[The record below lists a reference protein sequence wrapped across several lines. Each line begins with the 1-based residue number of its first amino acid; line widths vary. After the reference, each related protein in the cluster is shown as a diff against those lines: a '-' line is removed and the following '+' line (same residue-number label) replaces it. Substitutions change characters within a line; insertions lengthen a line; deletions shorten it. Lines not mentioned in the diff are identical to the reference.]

1 MDTDKKIQPKWKV
14 LEYSKSHVKTAG
26 KRIRQEDLSDA
37 DKQQA
42 IAVIDNWRAA
52 HGYPLHVIYMNLRRM
67 AENKPEI
74 IVAERL
80 KRLNSI
86 IGKLTREPS
95 MSLTK
100 MQDLGGCRFIV
111 NSIDDVYHYSKLLE
125 NSRIR
130 HVLKSEFDYIQN
142 PKPSGYRSLHK
153 VYEFRSD
160 KKEEYNNGML
170 IEIQYRT
177 HLQHVWA
184 TAVETMGLFTQ
195 QALKSGQGDDDIKRF
210 FALASSLIAKIE
222 HQPTVPDT
230 SDDER
235 KIIDEIR
242 FLNNKHDYLKILNG
256 MSIIMHLEGTAEYS
270 AKHPM
275 YYLLI
280 FDYTQHGPELFIK
293 GYKASEFEKANQDYS
308 RLENQ
313 KSAINRDLVLVRA
326 NSFSTMR
333 SAYPNYFSDIAE
345 FSSIINDHLQ
355 SLIK

>member
-14 LEYSKSHVKTAG
+14 LEYSKNQVKKAG
-26 KRIRQEDLSDA
+26 KLIKQQNLSDA

-42 IAVIDNWRAA
+42 IAIIDNWRAA

-86 IGKLTREPS
+86 IGKLEREQS
-95 MSLTK
+95 MNLWE

-125 NSRIR
+125 NSRVR
-130 HVLKSEFDYIQN
+130 HVLKRESDYIRT
-142 PKPSGYRSLHK
+142 PKLSGYRSLHK
-153 VYEFRSD
+153 VYEFHSD
-160 KKEEYNNGML
+160 KKEEYNKHML

-184 TAVETMGLFTQ
+184 TAVETMGLFTK

-222 HQPTVPDT
+222 HQPTVPGT
-230 SDDER
+230 SDDENE
-235 KIIDEIR
+235 IINEIR
-242 FLNNKHDYLKILNG
+242 KLNSQHNYLRFLDGISVAINHQG
-256 MSIIMHLEGTAEYS
+256 MTEY
-270 AKHPM
+270 KTVHPM
-275 YYLLI
+275 YYLLVLNYNTCRLSI
-280 FDYTQHGPELFIK
+280 RS
-293 GYKASEFEKANQDYS
+293 YKASAFERANQDYS
-308 RLENQ
+308 YLENQ
-313 KSAINRDLVLVRA
+313 RNASNIDVVLVRA
-326 NSFSTMR
+326 NSFNTVR
-333 SAYPNYFSDIAE
+333 SAYPNYFSDITE